1 MTVVPAI
8 GRKTADNPGDAL
20 AKIARAYLEDPRAD
34 GPALTLSMQFH
45 EMIDRFENS
54 GAYDVIL
61 VDARAG
67 LHETTAAAILAIGG
81 DVLLFG
87 LDHPQTFLGY
97 QLLMAHLARFPVNTE
112 DDWRERLHFVH
123 AKASDSAKR
132 RSDAA
137 ERFRALYDIVAPRTI
152 ELQTPIEPLTAEDFD
167 LDWDESVVDE
177 MVEFDPPTILH
188 ALDDA
193 RYRDFD
199 PVSDRD
205 LLVLRSYSETFGS
218 LLEYGDIIVGQ
229 TEQE

>member
-1 MTVVPAI
+1 
-8 GRKTADNPGDAL
+8 
-20 AKIARAYLEDPRAD
+20 
-34 GPALTLSMQFH
+34 
-45 EMIDRFENS
+45 
-54 GAYDVIL
+54 
-61 VDARAG
+61 
-67 LHETTAAAILAIGG
+67 
-81 DVLLFG
+81 
-87 LDHPQTFLGY
+87 
-97 QLLMAHLARFPVNTE
+97 MAHLARFPVNTE

-205 LLVLRSYSETFGS
+205 LLVLRSYSENFWLTFGIWRHHCWSNRARIAMTSIDYSTIRRGLAALDATAAHTASGVNRPKVEEIFAPEQHAGALDPNVTIVLGARGTGKSFWAGS
-218 LLEYGDIIVGQ
+218 LEMRRFGGQLQTPIQIVG
-229 TEQE
+229 